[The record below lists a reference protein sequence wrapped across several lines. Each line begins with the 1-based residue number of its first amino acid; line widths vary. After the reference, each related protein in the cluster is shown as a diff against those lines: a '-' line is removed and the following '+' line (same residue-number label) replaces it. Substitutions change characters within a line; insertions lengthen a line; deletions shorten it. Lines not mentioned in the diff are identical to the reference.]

1 MLRVEEKSRIRII
14 LVGLGEYMWGF
25 GGSEEQ
31 ESVYSADKQLLTWK
45 EREEAKRE
53 NSNMERKKHKQNEKN
68 KSQLFLIKGKKIISI
83 SGNFRFQIQ
92 HLHIE

>member
-31 ESVYSADKQLLTWK
+31 ESVYSADKQLLT
-45 EREEAKRE
+45 
-53 NSNMERKKHKQNEKN
+53 
-68 KSQLFLIKGKKIISI
+68 
-83 SGNFRFQIQ
+83 
-92 HLHIE
+92 